1 MNMKMKS
8 TIGLLAM
15 TVLLGLLGVSLSP
28 AWADE
33 GHGKGYGKGHEGSGE
48 HGCCGGHEGHGMGR
62 HHASTGHLLRGLLQS
77 QKEMGLTDEQVA
89 KLKAIQLDLDK
100 TRIKAEADIMVAER
114 ELHALIENDKSDL
127 SAIEEK
133 LKQAEMQEVALRL
146 TAIKAKRDVMALLT
160 PEQSQRVKAVHEA
173 MMQRYK
179 DGPQEGHKDGMMK
192 GHGAKGEHKKDSG
205 AMEPKH

>member
-1 MNMKMKS
+1 MKTTTM
-8 TIGLLAM
+8 TGVLAL
-15 TVLLGLLGVSLSP
+15 TVLLGLGLPS

-33 GHGKGYGKGHEGSGE
+33 GHGKGYGKGHDGAGE
-48 HGCCGGHEGHGMGR
+48 HGCCGEHGGHGMGMGMGG

-114 ELHALIENDKSDL
+114 ELQSLIENDKTEL

-146 TAIKAKRDVMALLT
+146 AAIKARRDAMALLT
-160 PEQSQRVKAVHEA
+160 PEQGQRVKAVHEA

-179 DGPQEGHKDGMMK
+179 DGPKEGHKEGMMK
-192 GHGAKGEHKKDSG
+192 GHGAKGEHKKDAG
-205 AMEPKH
+205 ATEPKH

>member
-1 MNMKMKS
+1 MSYGIMKKLV
-8 TIGLLAM
+8 TVAALL
-15 TVLLGLLGVSLSP
+15 SLSLAP

-33 GHGKGYGKGHEGSGE
+33 EKGHGKEYGGG
-48 HGCCGGHEGHGMGR
+48 HGCCGGHGGGHGMGG

-77 QKEMGLTDEQVA
+77 QKEMGLSDEQVA

-114 ELHALIENDKSDL
+114 ELQALIENDKTDL
-127 SAIEEK
+127 SAIEDK

-146 TAIKAKRDVMALLT
+146 SAIKARRDAMALLT

-173 MMQRYK
+173 MMQKYK
-179 DGPQEGHKDGMMK
+179 DGPKAGHRDGGMMK
-192 GHGAKGEHKKDSG
+192 GHGAAKGEKTD
-205 AMEPKH
+205 AEPKH